1 MNNVQLCLILSNHL
15 NNDGADLNSLE
26 LNHDF
31 QHSQMNESNRL
42 RFAFMLHKT
51 GRRGR
56 PIGTGIDDS
65 DRIARLAELLRIQ
78 PGLKPTT
85 AIRVMGFS
93 DPSAIRRLRDKY
105 KLYTKTSGAG
115 SSAAVTFATTA
126 SKAPRPLD
134 PQLPEAMAGQF
145 R

>member
-1 MNNVQLCLILSNHL
+1 
-15 NNDGADLNSLE
+15 
-26 LNHDF
+26 
-31 QHSQMNESNRL
+31 
-42 RFAFMLHKT
+42 MLHKT

-56 PIGTGIDDS
+56 PLGTGIDDS

-105 KLYTKTSGAG
+105 KLYAKTSGAG
-115 SSAAVTFATTA
+115 SSAAVTYTSPA
-126 SKAPRPLD
+126 STIARSLD
-134 PQLPEAMAGQF
+134 PQLPKAMAGQL